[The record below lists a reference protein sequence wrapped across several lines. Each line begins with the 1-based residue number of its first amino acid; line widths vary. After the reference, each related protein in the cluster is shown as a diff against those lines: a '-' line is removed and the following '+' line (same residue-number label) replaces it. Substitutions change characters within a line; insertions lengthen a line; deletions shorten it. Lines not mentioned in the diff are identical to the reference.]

1 MKILIVYTPR
11 SKSTMVHDVVSQ
23 RFGLEPM
30 REALTRSRRAQQN
43 FDEFPDIIHR
53 MNTEDNICVKITGG
67 NDFIDLPNRRI
78 RPDYKTI
85 DYASFDRVILISRRD
100 YVSAVMSYAYMDQ
113 LNDRSWHR
121 RRGENK
127 LGHAYTVSDL
137 KIYYMLRG
145 YAVFDHVSQYI
156 ADHMPPDRLLRYD
169 FDTAETQLAKD
180 FGLDPQDFEIDIVPN
195 ELDYRALAHDSE
207 KTVSTIHD
215 VYNYVMS
222 LSIDQINHPDTRF
235 WSYSDQSIL

>member
-1 MKILIVYTPR
+1 
-11 SKSTMVHDVVSQ
+11 MVHDVLSR

-30 REALTRSRRAQQN
+30 REALTRSRRTRQS
-43 FDEFPDIIHR
+43 FDEFPAIIHR
-53 MNTEDNICVKITGG
+53 MNTTDNICVKITGG

-78 RPDYKTI
+78 REDYKTI
-85 DYASFDRVILISRRD
+85 DYASFDRVILISRKD

-121 RRGENK
+121 RRGETK
-127 LGHAYTVSDL
+127 LGQSYTVSDL

-156 ADHMPPDRLLRYD
+156 ASQLPADHVLRYD
-169 FDTAETQLAKD
+169 FDTAETQLATD
-180 FGLDPQDFEIDIVPN
+180 FGLDPADFEIDIVPN
-195 ELDYRALAHDSE
+195 ELDYRALATNSE
-207 KTVSTIHD
+207 QTVNQIHN
-215 VYNYVMS
+215 VYQYVMS
-222 LSIDQINHPDTRF
+222 LTVDQINQPDARF